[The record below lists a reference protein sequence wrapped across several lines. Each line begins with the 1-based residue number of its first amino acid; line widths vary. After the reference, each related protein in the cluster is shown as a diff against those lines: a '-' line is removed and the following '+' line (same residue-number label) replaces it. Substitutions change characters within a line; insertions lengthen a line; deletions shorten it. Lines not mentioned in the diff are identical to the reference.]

1 MRFTFPSSPFY
12 FLFFLE
18 RRWSKEEIPVSEDVS
33 QNAFKVIESLFFEHE
48 FKDVSFFF
56 FFIRT
61 FLNSLKRE
69 HLMELL
75 FVS

>member
-56 FFIRT
+56 FFYSDVLK
-61 FLNSLKRE
+61 FLE
-69 HLMELL
+69 T
-75 FVS
+75 